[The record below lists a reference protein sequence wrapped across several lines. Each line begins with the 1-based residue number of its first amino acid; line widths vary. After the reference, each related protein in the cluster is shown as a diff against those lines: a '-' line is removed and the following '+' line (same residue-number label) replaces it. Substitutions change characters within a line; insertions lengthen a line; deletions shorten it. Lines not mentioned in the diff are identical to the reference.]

1 MYVAVVPNRDSPPAI
16 LLRESYRQAGKVK
29 TRTLANLSQ
38 WPPERIDRLRILL
51 SGKVDDPPRSFEIIR
66 SLPHGHVAA
75 VIGTIRKLDLARL
88 ISRKD
93 PNVAALCRIVS
104 GRGARPATPRRRRFV
119 PSDGRSAQTATT
131 DRTGSGPQAPQR
143 GIVGSLRREL
153 DLVRAST
160 LCARKIWS
168 LTRRQEGSAA
178 DCLCSDDQ
186 SGRLP
191 CGHRGIRGQYGGSQ
205 NTRSADREARQAVW
219 ALQGD
224 SGRRPRNDHRGARS
238 RRAAPNPGARLDYR
252 PARACHSDSCGDG
265 RDSVVAL

>member
-93 PNVAALCRIVS
+93 PNVAALCMAMIASRILS
-104 GRGARPATPRRRRFV
+104 PGSKLFTARMMDSATCAHRLWA
-119 PSDGRSAQTATT
+119 RSSACNTSTK
-131 DRTGSGPQAPQR
+131 
-143 GIVGSLRREL
+143 
-153 DLVRAST
+153 T
-160 LCARKIWS
+160 LCTERWTFCSNSNHGSNRLWPAGTS
-168 LTRRQEGSAA
+168 TR
-178 DCLCSDDQ
+178 
-186 SGRLP
+186 
-191 CGHRGIRGQYGGSQ
+191 
-205 NTRSADREARQAVW
+205 DRW
-219 ALQGD
+219 F
-224 SGRRPRNDHRGARS
+224 STT
-238 RRAAPNPGARLDYR
+238 
-252 PARACHSDSCGDG
+252 
-265 RDSVVAL
+265 